1 MTKVIPD
8 TNILIGWLRERKYS
22 DLLFG
27 PGLVRYLSSIVA
39 MELYAGAH
47 LKKDK
52 DGVDRIY
59 NIFNKTRR
67 IVVPEKSS
75 FPKAGIV
82 LDDLRTRQGYDL
94 KKTVSLSHDVL
105 IALSA
110 LSIGATVITENQKD
124 FLAIQRVTGAQFASP

>member
-22 DLLFG
+22 DLLFC

-39 MELYAGAH
+39 MELYAGVH

-82 LDDLRTRQGYDL
+82 LDNLRTRQGYDL

>member
-27 PGLVRYLSSIVA
+27 LGLVRYLSSIVA